1 MKRPMTTIKTQPKK
15 RGNQLEAPAMP
26 EVSNKAEGLAGLKPV
41 NAAVNEPSGSEAVQR
56 DKVPSRPRDPA
67 KNLRGVSAKD
77 GTTKAKIERAALHLF
92 AEHGV
97 DGVSTKQIA
106 AAAGIS
112 EGAIYRHFSGKEE
125 LARSMM
131 VSIHG
136 RLTEMIAA
144 ADEAHETLDEKIK
157 FIVRHYCRIADDDW
171 ELFQYHILHLHHFPK
186 LADSPDDSPIGASA
200 RLLQTAMDKGE
211 IDQVDP
217 YILSAMAL
225 GVVLQAAQAKV
236 FGYVTGPLAAR
247 TDLFTHRVLA
257 VLNVHDE
264 GA

>member
-1 MKRPMTTIKTQPKK
+1 MKRPMTTIKSKPKS
-15 RGNQLEAPAMP
+15 APAP
-26 EVSNKAEGLAGLKPV
+26 LQSPADNGPSNGPGNGLADVIAPNKAVTPA
-41 NAAVNEPSGSEAVQR
+41 NEPVERA
-56 DKVPSRPRDPA
+56 PRDPA

-92 AEHGV
+92 ADHGV

-131 VSIHG
+131 RAIHD
-136 RLTEMIAA
+136 RLTEMIAT
-144 ADEAHETLDEKIK
+144 ADTAHETLDEKIK

-171 ELFQYHILHLHHFPK
+171 DLFQYHILHLHHFPRI
-186 LADSPDDSPIGASA
+186 ADSPEDSPMGAA
-200 RLLQTAMDKGE
+200 AILLKKAMDDQE
-211 IDQVDP
+211 IEPVDP
-217 YILSAMAL
+217 NILAAMSL

-236 FGYVTGPLAAR
+236 FGYVTGPLSAR
-247 TDLFTHRVLA
+247 TDLFTRRVLA
-257 VLNVHDE
+257 VLNVHTEE
-264 GA
+264 G